1 MGMVLFLV
9 FVGVLLVLVVA
20 ALLGA
25 TPDTHRE
32 VSQHGNFEF

>member
-1 MGMVLFLV
+1 MMLFLV
-9 FVGVLLVLVVA
+9 FLAVLLTLTVA